1 MTKIHFEAPS
11 PEDYCNLRANA
22 GMSSKSIEAAI
33 KGLPHACFNV
43 TLYEN
48 DMLIGMGRVIGDGGT
63 VFQIVDI
70 AVKDT
75 YQGLGHGMT
84 IMHEIMKYIESVAE
98 EGTYVSLIA
107 DYPAI
112 YYTRS
117 LDLKVLSPIQK
128 VCISNIKY

>member
-11 PEDYCNLRANA
+11 PEDYCNLRVNA
-22 GMSSKSIEAAI
+22 GMSRKSIEAAI

-107 DYPAI
+107 DYPADQL
-112 YYTRS
+112 YEKFGFKSTEPYS
-117 LDLKVLSPIQK
+117 KGMY
-128 VCISNIKY
+128 IKY

>member
-11 PEDYCNLRANA
+11 PEDYCNLRVNA

-84 IMHEIMKYIESVAE
+84 IMHEIMKCIESVAE

-107 DYPAI
+107 DYPADQL
-112 YYTRS
+112 YEKFGFKSTEPYS
-117 LDLKVLSPIQK
+117 KGMY
-128 VCISNIKY
+128 IKY

>member
-70 AVKDT
+70 AVKDI
-75 YQGLGHGMT
+75 YQGLGHGMA

-107 DYPAI
+107 DYPADQL
-112 YYTRS
+112 YEKFGFKSTEPYS
-117 LDLKVLSPIQK
+117 KGMD
-128 VCISNIKY
+128 IKH

>member
-70 AVKDT
+70 AVKDI
-75 YQGLGHGMT
+75 YQGLGHGMA

-107 DYPAI
+107 DYPADQLYEKI
-112 YYTRS
+112 VFKSTEPYSKGMY
-117 LDLKVLSPIQK
+117 
-128 VCISNIKY
+128 IKY

>member
-107 DYPAI
+107 DYPADQL
-112 YYTRS
+112 YEKFGFKSTEPNSKGMY
-117 LDLKVLSPIQK
+117 
-128 VCISNIKY
+128 IKY

>member
-70 AVKDT
+70 AVKDI
-75 YQGLGHGMT
+75 YQGLGHGMA

-107 DYPAI
+107 DYPADQL
-112 YYTRS
+112 YEKFGFKSTEPYS
-117 LDLKVLSPIQK
+117 K
-128 VCISNIKY
+128 

>member
-70 AVKDT
+70 AVKDI
-75 YQGLGHGMT
+75 YQGLGHGMA

-98 EGTYVSLIA
+98 EGTYVIA
-107 DYPAI
+107 DYPADQL
-112 YYTRS
+112 YEKFGFKSTEPYS
-117 LDLKVLSPIQK
+117 KGMY
-128 VCISNIKY
+128 IKY

>member
-70 AVKDT
+70 AVKDI
-75 YQGLGHGMT
+75 YQGLGHGMA

-107 DYPAI
+107 DYPADQL
-112 YYTRS
+112 YEKFGFKST
-117 LDLKVLSPIQK
+117 
-128 VCISNIKY
+128 

>member
-70 AVKDT
+70 AVKDI
-75 YQGLGHGMT
+75 YQGLGHGMA

-107 DYPAI
+107 DYPADQL
-112 YYTRS
+112 YEKFGFKRDRKS
-117 LDLKVLSPIQK
+117 V
-128 VCISNIKY
+128 V

>member
-48 DMLIGMGRVIGDGGT
+48 I
-63 VFQIVDI
+63 
-70 AVKDT
+70 
-75 YQGLGHGMT
+75 
-84 IMHEIMKYIESVAE
+84 
-98 EGTYVSLIA
+98 
-107 DYPAI
+107 
-112 YYTRS
+112 
-117 LDLKVLSPIQK
+117 KVW
-128 VCISNIKY
+128 VME

>member
-70 AVKDT
+70 AVKDI

-107 DYPAI
+107 DYPADQL
-112 YYTRS
+112 YEKFGFKSTELYS
-117 LDLKVLSPIQK
+117 KGMY
-128 VCISNIKY
+128 IKY

>member
-107 DYPAI
+107 DYPADQL
-112 YYTRS
+112 YEKFGFKSTAVSYTHLRAHET
-117 LDLKVLSPIQK
+117 
-128 VCISNIKY
+128 

>member
-11 PEDYCNLRANA
+11 PEDYCNLRANV

-107 DYPAI
+107 DYPADQL
-112 YYTRS
+112 YEKFGFKSTEPYS
-117 LDLKVLSPIQK
+117 KGMY
-128 VCISNIKY
+128 IKY

>member
-11 PEDYCNLRANA
+11 PEDYCNLRDNA

-48 DMLIGMGRVIGDGGT
+48 DILIGMGRVIGDGGT

-107 DYPAI
+107 DYPADQL
-112 YYTRS
+112 YEKFGFKSTEPYS
-117 LDLKVLSPIQK
+117 KGMY
-128 VCISNIKY
+128 IKY

>member
-48 DMLIGMGRVIGDGGT
+48 DTLIGMGRVIGDGGT

-107 DYPAI
+107 DYPADQ
-112 YYTRS
+112 
-117 LDLKVLSPIQK
+117 L
-128 VCISNIKY
+128 

>member
-112 YYTRS
+112 NYTRS

>member
-1 MTKIHFEAPS
+1 
-11 PEDYCNLRANA
+11 
-22 GMSSKSIEAAI
+22 
-33 KGLPHACFNV
+33 
-43 TLYEN
+43 
-48 DMLIGMGRVIGDGGT
+48 MLIGMGRVIGDGGT

-107 DYPAI
+107 DYPADQL
-112 YYTRS
+112 YES
-117 LDLKVLSPIQK
+117 LDLKALSLIQK
-128 VCISNIKY
+128 VCISGTVFQIVDIAVKDTYQGSWE

>member
-84 IMHEIMKYIESVAE
+84 IMQEIMKYIENVAE

-107 DYPAI
+107 DYPADQLYEKFGFKI
-112 YYTRS
+112 NEHYSKFMY
-117 LDLKVLSPIQK
+117 
-128 VCISNIKY
+128 IKY

>member
-70 AVKDT
+70 AVKI
-75 YQGLGHGMT
+75 YIKGLGHGMA

-107 DYPAI
+107 DYPADQL
-112 YYTRS
+112 YE
-117 LDLKVLSPIQK
+117 KFGFK
-128 VCISNIKY
+128 KY

>member
-70 AVKDT
+70 AVKDI
-75 YQGLGHGMT
+75 YQGLGHGMA

-107 DYPAI
+107 DYPADQLYEKFGFKSI
-112 YYTRS
+112 EPYSKGMY
-117 LDLKVLSPIQK
+117 
-128 VCISNIKY
+128 IKY

>member
-70 AVKDT
+70 AVKDI
-75 YQGLGHGMT
+75 YQGLGHGMA

-107 DYPAI
+107 DYPADQL
-112 YYTRS
+112 YEKFGFKSTETYS
-117 LDLKVLSPIQK
+117 KGMY
-128 VCISNIKY
+128 IKY

>member
-11 PEDYCNLRANA
+11 PEDYCNLRDNA
-22 GMSSKSIEAAI
+22 EMSSKSIEAAI

-48 DMLIGMGRVIGDGGT
+48 DILIGMGRVIGDGGT

-70 AVKDT
+70 AVKDI

-84 IMHEIMKYIESVAE
+84 IMHEIVKYIESVAE

-107 DYPAI
+107 G
-112 YYTRS
+112 RS
-117 LDLKVLSPIQK
+117 IIREVW
-128 VCISNIKY
+128 V